1 MIRAA
6 LLKASPPEYVL
17 RIEVGKAKLAVK
29 DYDGALAEFT
39 AALQLDPQ
47 PSLAH
52 YYIGHVSFL
61 KKVMEDARGE
71 FEKGLTYN
79 KIHYKCLVGLYDL
92 LMDLK
97 LHKEA
102 YEIVK
107 KISQYF
113 PANPKRLAEV
123 LRLAI
128 LTQSYADVERY
139 YAIFCNIDER
149 NDLLTDYICAALI
162 VCGKHYVKTGNRN
175 RAIELF
181 QKAVATSAG
190 RTKFLREIVQ
200 TLIDGKMGSEA
211 AGVLKRYPPG
221 NQKGKEYLLLDFQV
235 RNLLQDAQS
244 VLNQGRELVTQGV
257 ESEKFFEIML
267 TRSLEAANARMAET
281 MLSTGAAKYP
291 ALKERFNADVDKLI
305 QKTKDAAAAAAAAAA
320 PKKK

>member
-1 MIRAA
+1 MF
-6 LLKASPPEYVL
+6 KANPPEYIK
-17 RIEVGKAKLAVK
+17 RIEAGKEKLISK
-29 DYDGALAEFT
+29 DLDGALADFT
-39 AALQLDPQ
+39 AALALDPQ

-61 KKVMEDARGE
+61 KKVLEGARGE
-71 FEKGLTYN
+71 FEKGLNYN

-92 LMDLK
+92 LMELK

-102 YEIVK
+102 YEVVK

-139 YAIFCNIDER
+139 YGIFCNIDER

-162 VCGKHYVKTGNRN
+162 VCGKHYVKSGNRN

-200 TLIDGKMGSEA
+200 TLVDGKMAAEA
-211 AGVLKRYPPG
+211 AQVLKRYPPG

-235 RNLLQDAQS
+235 ANLTRDATA
-244 VLNQGRELVTQGV
+244 VLNQGRDLVAQGV
-257 ESEKFFEIML
+257 DSEKFYEIML
-267 TRSLEAANARMAET
+267 TRALEAQNTRIAES
-281 MLSTGAAKYP
+281 MLSACGTKFP
-291 ALKERFNADVDKLI
+291 AIRDRFRARSRSSSKKPRTSQALRPKLRRNCRV
-305 QKTKDAAAAAAAAAA
+305 
-320 PKKK
+320 